1 MKTLEI
7 LKNRRA
13 IASVLWFVALLLSAT
28 GTTVNLDVTWLT
40 DAILKLVE
48 AISAI
53 GAIILPIV
61 SLLKPKK

>member
-28 GTTVNLDVTWLT
+28 WTTVSLDVTWLT